1 MPGTLHRAEKKRVS
15 SEGRMDVAKVIRS
28 VVIHGQPKGNV
39 CLPHISDILEI
50 YTIYSILDLATFH
63 FHDLFSSTRLRKVG
77 SEGRGKKDKSDTF
90 NEVGNV

>member
-39 CLPHISDILEI
+39 CLPHISDILENI
-50 YTIYSILDLATFH
+50 HNLHNF
-63 FHDLFSSTRLRKVG
+63 G
-77 SEGRGKKDKSDTF
+77 S
-90 NEVGNV
+90 GNVSFS